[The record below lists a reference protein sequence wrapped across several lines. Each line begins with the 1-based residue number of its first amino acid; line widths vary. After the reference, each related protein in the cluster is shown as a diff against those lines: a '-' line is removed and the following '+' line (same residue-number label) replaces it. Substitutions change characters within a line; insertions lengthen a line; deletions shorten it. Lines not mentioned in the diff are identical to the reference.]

1 MDNTI
6 FYVLIFVAC
15 ILVAFGMTSE
25 KSVSIYEKLKGEKKK
40 TSGLA
45 FLVKPFLPLSK
56 ILVTKLG
63 LEQGIKKKLVIAK
76 WDVTP
81 DEFFAWRI
89 IFTILAP
96 LGFYIGGMQGPAL
109 IAFAFLGFMVPEFA
123 LGSAVKKRQEG
134 ILRALPET
142 IDFLSLYIGAGLD
155 FTGAMRWLVKNAK
168 INPLIEEFSVVL
180 EDIRVGK
187 SRAQALKD
195 MSRRLDIP
203 ELTSFVLTLV
213 QSERMGTPVEETFD
227 ILSDD
232 FRMFRYQKGQREANK
247 APILLLIPL
256 IFCILPIIGII
267 VATPIF
273 LKFQY
278 SGWFNQ

>member
-1 MDNTI
+1 MMI
-6 FYVLIFVAC
+6 ILYILLFAAF
-15 ILVAFGMTSE
+15 ILVAFSLSYE
-25 KSVSIYEKLKGEKKK
+25 ESVSIYEKLKGEKKK
-40 TSGLA
+40 ASPLTALA
-45 FLVKPFLPLSK
+45 KPFLPLGK
-56 ILVTKLG
+56 ILVQKFN
-63 LEQGIKKKLVIAK
+63 LEVGIKKKLVIAR
-76 WDVTP
+76 WDIP
-81 DEFFAWRI
+81 PEEFFSWRLMLMVFVPLFLYLGGVKGLSPVLGCAVMGF
-89 IFTILAP
+89 IFP
-96 LGFYIGGMQGPAL
+96 S
-109 IAFAFLGFMVPEFA
+109 FA
-123 LGSAVKKRQEG
+123 LSGAVKKRQES

-168 INPLIEEFSVVL
+168 INPLIEEFSIVL

-195 MSRRLDIP
+195 MARKLEIP

-227 ILSDD
+227 ILSED

-247 APILLLIPL
+247 APIKLLIPL

-273 LKFQY
+273 LKFQH
-278 SGWFNQ
+278 SGWFSQ

>member
-1 MDNTI
+1 MII
-6 FYVLIFVAC
+6 FAILLVAA
-15 ILVAFGMTSE
+15 IMLVAFSLGYE
-25 KSVSIYEKLKGEKKK
+25 ESVSIYEKLKGEKKRAPF
-40 TSGLA
+40 GA
-45 FLVKPFLPLSK
+45 AIVKPFLPLGK
-56 ILVTKLG
+56 ILIRRLQ
-63 LEQGIKKKLVIAK
+63 LESGIKKRLAIAK
-76 WDVTP
+76 WTVP
-81 DEFFAWRI
+81 PEEFFSWR
-89 IFTILAP
+89 LALAVFIP
-96 LGFYIGGMQGPAL
+96 LLMYVGGIKGLLPLLMCAAGGIVFPGFVLEA
-109 IAFAFLGFMVPEFA
+109 
-123 LGSAVKKRQEG
+123 AVRKRQEAV
-134 ILRALPET
+134 LRALPET

-168 INPLIEEFSVVL
+168 VNPLIEEFSTVL

-195 MSRRLDIP
+195 MARKLEIT

-247 APILLLIPL
+247 APIKLLIPL

-273 LKFQY
+273 LRFQY
-278 SGWFNQ
+278 SGWFAQ